1 MAPDPNHPTVLVT
14 GATGLLGREIVKKF
28 QDYGSKW
35 NVVGTGLSRSSP
47 PTVFLDLTNSDQV
60 AQFIRTTVPSIVI
73 HSAAERRPDVAAK
86 NPEKVVELN
95 VMVTKFLAELTAEM
109 GIPFIYISTDY
120 VFDGTCPPYEPYDE
134 PKPTNLYGITK
145 RNGELECL
153 KHNKKSLIFRIPIK
167 SFLALNVYSNL
178 CRYGE
183 VEKTSESA
191 INALVDITLNVNR
204 EREVEMDNW
213 QIRYPTNTQDVGRVL
228 RDLADLILSG
238 KKEVPSILHFSAT
251 QKYTKYEICRILG
264 ELLGVP
270 TSHLKE
276 VDAVSKADSSV
287 MRPHDCCLSNKR
299 LMELG
304 IDSSTIDF
312 VTWWKKYL
320 LPARR

>member
-1 MAPDPNHPTVLVT
+1 MASETRLPTVLVT

-28 QDYGSKW
+28 QNYGSNW

-47 PTVFLDLTNSDQV
+47 PTVCLDLTKTDQV
-60 AQFIRTTVPSIVI
+60 AQFIKATMPSIVI
-73 HSAAERRPDVAAK
+73 HSAAERRLDVAAK

-95 VMVTKFLAELTAEM
+95 VLVTKYLAELTAQM

-134 PKPTNLYGITK
+134 PNPTNLYGITK
-145 RNGELECL
+145 RNGELEAL
-153 KHNKKSLIFRIPIK
+153 KHNRKSLIFRVPV
-167 SFLALNVYSNL
+167 L
-178 CRYGE
+178 YGE
-183 VEKTSESA
+183 VEKTSESS

-204 EREVEMDNW
+204 EIEVEMDNW
-213 QIRYPTNTQDVGRVL
+213 QIRYPTNTQDIGRAL
-228 RDLADLILSG
+228 RDLADLILSR

-251 QKYTKYEICRILG
+251 QKYTKYEICQLFG

-270 TSHLKE
+270 TCHLKK
-276 VDAVSKADSSV
+276 VDAVSKADSNV
-287 MRPHDCCLSNKR
+287 IRPHDCCLSNKG

-304 IDSSTIDF
+304 IDCSHVDF

-320 LPARR
+320 LPARH

>member
-1 MAPDPNHPTVLVT
+1 MAPETSHPTVLVT

-28 QDYGSKW
+28 HDYGSNW

-47 PTVFLDLTNSDQV
+47 PTFVLDLTDTDQV
-60 AQFIRTTVPSIVI
+60 AQFIRTTMPSIVI
-73 HSAAERRPDVAAK
+73 HSAAERRPDFAAK

-134 PKPTNLYGITK
+134 PNPTNLYGITK
-145 RNGELECL
+145 RNGELESL
-153 KHNKKSLIFRIPIK
+153 KHNKKSLIFRVPIK
-167 SFLALNVYSNL
+167 SLPALNLCSNL

-204 EREVEMDNW
+204 ETEVEIDNW
-213 QIRYPTNTQDVGRVL
+213 QIRYPTNTQDIGRVL

-251 QKYTKYEICRILG
+251 QKYTKYEICQLLG

-270 TSHLKE
+270 TTHLKK
-276 VDAVSKADSSV
+276 VDTVIKANSKV
-287 MRPHDCCLSNKR
+287 IRPHDCCLSNKR

-304 IDSSTIDF
+304 IDSSTVDF

>member
-1 MAPDPNHPTVLVT
+1 MAPETSHPTVLVT

-28 QDYGSKW
+28 HDYGSNW

-47 PTVFLDLTNSDQV
+47 PTFVLDLTDTDQV
-60 AQFIRTTVPSIVI
+60 AQFIRTTMPSIVI
-73 HSAAERRPDVAAK
+73 HSAAERRPDFAAK

-134 PKPTNLYGITK
+134 PNPTNLYGITK
-145 RNGELECL
+145 RNGELESL
-153 KHNKKSLIFRIPIK
+153 KHNKKSLIFRVPV
-167 SFLALNVYSNL
+167 L
-178 CRYGE
+178 YGE

-204 EREVEMDNW
+204 ETEVEIDNW
-213 QIRYPTNTQDVGRVL
+213 QIRYPTNTQDIGRVL

-251 QKYTKYEICRILG
+251 QKYTKYEICQLLG

-270 TSHLKE
+270 TTHLKK
-276 VDAVSKADSSV
+276 VDTVIKANSKV
-287 MRPHDCCLSNKR
+287 IRPHDCCLSNKR

-304 IDSSTIDF
+304 IDSSTVDF